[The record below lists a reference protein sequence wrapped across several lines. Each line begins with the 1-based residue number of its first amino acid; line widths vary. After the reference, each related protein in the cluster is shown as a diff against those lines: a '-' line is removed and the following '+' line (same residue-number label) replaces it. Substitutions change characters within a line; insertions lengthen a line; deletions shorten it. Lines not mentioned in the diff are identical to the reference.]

1 MYAEQALNIM
11 GPLIAATRSNAPRAN
26 ALARALAELASAVNA
41 DRARLW
47 QAGSDLLTATQAFER
62 DGDSSSSIGQMIQ
75 GEVASR
81 ILVLFLSTFD
91 GPQESNAIVLRHLH
105 LQESVDT
112 TWLPLIPDAS
122 TSGQHLF
129 VQLRADHLYGIVA
142 LHRNT
147 EDEWTQDEILLAE
160 HVCALLSLL
169 MKHER
174 EIQSVATEATQL
186 NALAHMCEV
195 FMRRQGSNSEVILQ
209 GLGIVSRMVGFQR
222 SRLYIKQPGAL
233 VDQGTLTN
241 TNNGTVLDKPLP
253 KARIDLHNERSPIAD
268 VYQSG
273 QGRVIGGGSEHALE
287 EWGDATALILPII
300 NEHNQPVGVFA
311 LWGRRDQRNSI
322 SMQEAE
328 SAIWM
333 AGQLSKCIALTKLL
347 EE

>member
-11 GPLIAATRSNAPRAN
+11 GPLIAAVRTNAPTAS
-26 ALARALAELASAVNA
+26 AFDRALVELAKSVKA
-41 DRARLW
+41 DQARLW
-47 QAGSDLLTATQAFER
+47 QVGGELLTVTQAFEK
-62 DGDSSSSIGQMIQ
+62 DGDPSTLIGHTIPADNANKIVM
-75 GEVASR
+75 
-81 ILVLFLSTFD
+81 LFLSTFG
-91 GPQESNAIVLRHLH
+91 GPQENNAIVVHQSNIDQRLH
-105 LQESVDT
+105 
-112 TWLPLIPDAS
+112 PLITATGS
-122 TSGQHLF
+122 SGQHVFL
-129 VQLRADHLYGIVA
+129 QLRADYFYGILA
-142 LHRNT
+142 LHRDS
-147 EDEWTQDEILLAE
+147 EDEFSQDEILLAE
-160 HVCALLSLL
+160 HVCALLSVL

-174 EIQSVATEATQL
+174 DVQSVATEATQL

-195 FMRRQGSNSEVILQ
+195 FLRRDGTNAEVILQ

-333 AGQLSKCIALTKLL
+333 AGQLSKCISLTKLL